1 MLSQIVTQHKN
12 SEISHDE
19 IRILVND
26 EENHLSRSHFFCWF
40 SCQNTSEK
48 FVRWWGCHNT
58 SKRQYDMRFNACLIF
73 HKTVFLYGLENF
85 PVNNDLLKHARAF
98 NFLNQ
103 KWSFE
108 SACSIS
114 YCEELKSYVTLKL
127 VSAIFYLIFI
137 FHQMMVL

>member
-1 MLSQIVTQHKN
+1 MKSEFWLMMKKITCPEVIFFVGFLVKIQVKNLLDDGDVT
-12 SEISHDE
+12 
-19 IRILVND
+19 
-26 EENHLSRSHFFCWF
+26 
-40 SCQNTSEK
+40 
-48 FVRWWGCHNT
+48 T

-85 PVNNDLLKHARAF
+85 PVNNGLFKHARAF
-98 NFLNQ
+98 NFRNQ

-108 SACSIS
+108 SACSVS

-137 FHQMMVL
+137 FHQMRAFQKI